1 MVGLSLPVRCGSQ
14 QFLITLRCLL
24 LPGVHVGWAVRVT
37 TALTSSLRPSADLS
51 LQYIYF
57 CSAWLSSGVEGTVD
71 PMVSQHASKTSGTG
85 YVLPSVM
92 DSHTLRND
100 SHLH

>member
-1 MVGLSLPVRCGSQ
+1 MLSGPDFSVAEGAGGDGR
-14 QFLITLRCLL
+14 
-24 LPGVHVGWAVRVT
+24 
-37 TALTSSLRPSADLS
+37 
-51 LQYIYF
+51 
-57 CSAWLSSGVEGTVD
+57 GVEGTVD